1 LFVYL
6 LFFWVCADLDIIRS
20 VWNAWQQEDADALDM
35 TLADALEEVAKH
47 PLSPNRYCY
56 LSCMYVSK
64 KLPEAFSLP
73 RTCKVHKKT
82 PFAKSLS
89 LQVFLQG
96 FKSPKVIKEEAVP
109 DQLLLPISCRSC
121 FLFWIPL
128 GPNPWLSARS
138 FCPYWLASSCSG
150 HLQQNL
156 IGP

>member
-1 LFVYL
+1 MSNQESVVCLFVIFL
-6 LFFWVCADLDIIRS
+6 GVCADLDIIRS

-73 RTCKVHKKT
+73 RTCKVHHKKT

-89 LQVFLQG
+89 LQSF
-96 FKSPKVIKEEAVP
+96 FKI
-109 DQLLLPISCRSC
+109 
-121 FLFWIPL
+121 
-128 GPNPWLSARS
+128 LSHQR
-138 FCPYWLASSCSG
+138 
-150 HLQQNL
+150 
-156 IGP
+156 